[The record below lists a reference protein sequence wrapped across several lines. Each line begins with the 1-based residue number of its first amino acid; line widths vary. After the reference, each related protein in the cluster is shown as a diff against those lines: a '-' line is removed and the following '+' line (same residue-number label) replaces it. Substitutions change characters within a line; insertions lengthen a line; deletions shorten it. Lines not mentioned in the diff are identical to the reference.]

1 MELQRKTGTLVIVGG
16 AENKVENPVILR
28 EIVNR
33 AGGDKARLVVLTVA
47 TDQPEESGEKYIEV
61 FQKLG
66 VKDVQTIDV
75 STREDA
81 VDPEALELI
90 ENATGVF
97 FTGGD
102 QLHVTSLLGGTRLDH
117 CLKERLAEGLLIAG
131 TSAGA
136 AMMANSMILGG
147 EAEQSPRFGEIR
159 IGGGMTFLAG
169 TVIDT
174 HFSQRG
180 RFGRLLAAVAH
191 YPQEL
196 GLGID
201 ENTALVVEDGH
212 FQVIGEGAV
221 TVVDG
226 GAMTYTNVPDLKE
239 GDYMALYDVCVH
251 VIPQGYSY
259 DLKERRPITA
269 PLDAE
274 RNHKQ
279 EHEDA
284 DQ

>member
-1 MELQRKTGTLVIVGG
+1 MELQRKTGTLVVVGG
-16 AENKVENPVILR
+16 AENKDENPVILR
-28 EIVNR
+28 EIVKL
-33 AGGDKARLVVLTVA
+33 AGGSQARLVVLTVA
-47 TDQPEESGEKYIEV
+47 TDQPGESGDEYTKA

-66 VKDVQTIDV
+66 VRDVHVVDV

-81 VDPEALELI
+81 VNPDALALI

-102 QLHVTSLLGGTRLDH
+102 QLHVTSLLGGSRLDH
-117 CLKERLAEGLLIAG
+117 CLKERLAEGMLIAG

-136 AMMANSMILGG
+136 AMMANSMILSG

-159 IGGGMTFLAG
+159 VGGGMTYLPG

-201 ENTALVVEDGH
+201 ENTGMVVEDGH
-212 FQVIGEGAV
+212 FRVIGEGAV
-221 TVVDG
+221 TVIDG
-226 GAMTYTNVPDLKE
+226 GEMSYTNVPDLRE
-239 GDYMALYDVCVH
+239 GDYMALHDVCVH
-251 VIPQGYSY
+251 VIPQGYGY
-259 DLKERRPITA
+259 DLKERRPIQR
-269 PLDAE
+269 PLKAE
-274 RNHKQ
+274 QNQPQ
-279 EHEDA
+279 E
-284 DQ
+284 Q

>member
-1 MELQRKTGTLVIVGG
+1 MELQRKTGTLVVVGG
-16 AENKVENPVILR
+16 AENKDENPVILR
-28 EIVNR
+28 EIVKL
-33 AGGDKARLVVLTVA
+33 AGGSQARLVVLTVA
-47 TDQPEESGEKYIEV
+47 TDQPGESGDEYTKA

-66 VKDVQTIDV
+66 VRDVHVVDV

-81 VDPEALELI
+81 VNPDALALI

-102 QLHVTSLLGGTRLDH
+102 QLHVTSLLGGSRLDH
-117 CLKERLAEGLLIAG
+117 CLKERLAEGMLIAG

-136 AMMANSMILGG
+136 AMMANSMILSG

-159 IGGGMTFLAG
+159 VGGGMTYLPG

-201 ENTALVVEDGH
+201 ENTGMVVEDGH
-212 FQVIGEGAV
+212 FRVIGEGAV
-221 TVVDG
+221 TVIDG
-226 GAMTYTNVPDLKE
+226 GEMSYTNVPDLRE
-239 GDYMALYDVCVH
+239 GEFMALHDARVH
-251 VIPQGYSY
+251 VLPPGYEF
-259 DLKERRPITA
+259 DLTARRPIQR
-269 PLDAE
+269 PLKAE
-274 RNHKQ
+274 QNQPQ
-279 EHEDA
+279 E
-284 DQ
+284 Q